1 MKMKKILLPILTF
14 ALMFVASGFS
24 FSEESGQTFIASVNF
39 EDMEPG
45 LIHGNPAEEYGGMIP
60 CVISCN
66 MVLKPKT
73 QIHLSRMCD
82 SAVSNVKYYFNDS
95 TSDIQKGPDYN
106 NVPIIEN
113 DKVVD
118 EVFYP
123 ASKQIRNSYIG
134 GTVNYKVSSDFQTK
148 KSTGEKIYKE
158 TPAEYH
164 QAVIISSITKEVDLG
179 VATTVSVP
187 TGDQSQPYWVGTSG
201 VFPGFE
207 NVMVPWTYD
216 FGYID
221 DSGVSGAFGLFKVK
235 TKNEDIIRLKSGYF
249 GNTINDGHI
258 VVSSVS
264 APSKTTL
271 NDEKRAIV
279 SSAKRLFIQYNE
291 NVNAVDSQGNVITED
306 GWLDLPKEYNYLF
319 TICDD
324 GNISYP
330 ATMNAWLRI
339 SAVIELPSENYRP
352 EKRVR
357 VKSRISTY
365 GGFKFNNL
373 KEGDVVKIYSVNG
386 KKVAELNAGTAD
398 GFEWLGREGTN
409 NSGDW
414 AKSGIYIYQIK
425 LKDGSKIIS
434 GTISFVW

>member
-1 MKMKKILLPILTF
+1 MKMKKVLLPILTL

-24 FSEESGQTFIASVNF
+24 FSEESVQTFIASVNF
-39 EDMEPG
+39 EDMDPI
-45 LIHGNPAEEYGGMIP
+45 LIHGNPAEEYEGRIP

-73 QIHLSRMCD
+73 QIHLSRLCD
-82 SAVSNVKYYFNDS
+82 SAVTNVKYYFNDS
-95 TSDIQKGPDYN
+95 SSDVQKGPDYSN
-106 NVPIIEN
+106 IVE
-113 DKVVD
+113 D

-123 ASKQIRNSYIG
+123 ASKQIRKSYIG
-134 GTVNYKVSSDFQTK
+134 GTVSYKVGTDFQTK

-158 TPAEYH
+158 TPAEF
-164 QAVIISSITKEVDLG
+164 QPVVIISSITKEVNLG

-187 TGDQSQPYWVGTSG
+187 TGDQSQPNWVGTSG

-221 DSGVSGAFGLFKVK
+221 DSSVSGAFSFFKSK
-235 TKNEDIIRLKSGYF
+235 TENKVLVILKSGYF
-249 GNTINDGHI
+249 GDMINDGHI
-258 VVSSVS
+258 VVSSGEPGS
-264 APSKTTL
+264 TTF
-271 NDEKRAIV
+271 NDDDKAV
-279 SSAKRLFIQYNE
+279 ALSAKKLYIQYNE
-291 NVNAVDSQGNVITED
+291 NEGAVDSQGHVVMED
-306 GWLDLPKEYNYLF
+306 GWEDLPAEYCSKYA
-319 TICDD
+319 IKSD

-330 ATMNAWLRI
+330 STMNAWVRVY
-339 SAVIELPSENYRP
+339 AVLEIPSEGYRP

-373 KEGDVVKIYSVNG
+373 KEGDVVKIYSVSG

>member
-1 MKMKKILLPILTF
+1 MKMKKILLPVLVL
-14 ALMFVASGFS
+14 ALMFTASYS
-24 FSEESGQTFIASVNF
+24 AKAEQVVQAILASVNF

-221 DSGVSGAFGLFKVK
+221 DSGISGAFGLFKVK
-235 TKNEDIIRLKSGYF
+235 TKNEDIIHLKSGYF
-249 GNTINDGHI
+249 GLGDGHI
-258 VVSSVS
+258 IFGNGTN
-264 APSKTTL
+264 KTTL
-271 NDEKRAIV
+271 NEEKRSIV
-279 SSAKRLFIQYNE
+279 LAAKKLYIQYNE
-291 NVNAVDSQGNVITED
+291 NSGACDSQGGVLIED
-306 GWLDLPKEYNYLF
+306 GWENLPEEHYSKFVILS
-319 TICDD
+319 D

-330 ATMNAWLRI
+330 PTMNAWIRI
-339 SAVIELPSENYRP
+339 SAVIELPSESYRP

-365 GGFKFNNL
+365 GGFKFGNL